1 MPIDTEFLNPI
12 ISAMVAHRQR
22 QYQQAELA
30 QRGDQ
35 FKQEQALKEKAQGD
49 VEANLEKELTLKQR
63 QADVDSQLAQAQ
75 LEQSHIAKLRGL
87 NDLNSSLPGGIQS
100 LVNSVQPQQQPGP
113 QSPLDYKNTFQNR
126 PQQQPQGPSSSTSP
140 EMINLLKGLN
150 LGGFQTQ
157 EQQLQRQVGATR
169 AVASAQASGTAEG
182 QAPAV
187 ASARD
192 FERERDAA
200 KNEFEKDKVDKEQ
213 AFTAGQNAL
222 TRTNSLDVAKLSR
235 GTQMSIANM
244 ENQTRLQQ
252 IGAEY
257 GITPDMASAMTMDIY
272 GGGDQKLD
280 LKNPVMRRL
289 ATVADSQGFKDP
301 GKDVDELKG
310 LDAIGP
316 ALAKYKDFATN
327 VLSTSK
333 LGRTVQQGVGNA
345 FGTDAKK
352 KEEELAAYLQQI
364 GKGLEGYSG
373 SRQLAA
379 QFGAESKTMPSLGDT
394 QGQALNKVQSFI
406 DNINARKAKILS
418 NYSPK
423 QQELFKARNPGVNF
437 GSVPDVIPKSGESST
452 PSNNQVIKFE
462 DIK

>member
-30 QRGDQ
+30 QRGQ
-35 FKQEQALKEKAQGD
+35 EFKQEQALKEKAQGD
-49 VEANLEKELTLKQR
+49 VETNLEREHELRGRELDNQTLLAKG
-63 QADVDSQLAQAQ
+63 QAESNQ
-75 LEQSHIAKLRGL
+75 IAKLRAL
-87 NDLNSSLPGGIQS
+87 NELSGSGVDLNKLIGGGGQS
-100 LVNSVQPQQQPGP
+100 QPPGP
-113 QSPLDYKNTFQNR
+113 QSPLDFKNTFQNG
-126 PQQQPQGPSSSTSP
+126 PQQQPPVSSTSP
-140 EMINLLKGLN
+140 QIANLLQGLN
-150 LGGFQTQ
+150 LGAFPTAN
-157 EQQLQRQVGATR
+157 QQLQRQVGATR

-182 QAPAV
+182 QAPSV